1 MELIMRKQIGGFM
14 LFVREQGVVG
24 LAVGLVLGTAIKSVV
39 DSMVANILNPVIGLV
54 TGGVNLN
61 DKYVCLARTAGQCS
75 NKLAYGSFIST
86 LISFIAIAAVVYFG
100 VKGLKLD
107 KLDIA
112 KDIDK
117 GVKKGTAGAAGKVG
131 KK

>member
-1 MELIMRKQIGGFM
+1 MDKILAKQLGGFM
-14 LFVREQGVVG
+14 HFVREQGVVG

-39 DSMVANILNPVIGLV
+39 DSLVANILNPVIGLV

-61 DKYVCLARTAGQCS
+61 DKYLCLAKNAGECA
-75 NKLAYGSFIST
+75 NKLAYGSFLST
-86 LISFIAIAAVVYFG
+86 VISFVTIAAVVYFG
-100 VKGLKLD
+100 VKALHLD
-107 KLDIA
+107 KLDIS

-117 GVKKGTAGAAGKVG
+117 GVKKGTIGAGAKVG

>member
-1 MELIMRKQIGGFM
+1 MDKILAKQLGGFM
-14 LFVREQGVVG
+14 HFVREQGVVG

-39 DSMVANILNPVIGLV
+39 DSLVANILNPVIGLV

-61 DKYVCLARTAGQCS
+61 DKYLCLAKDAGQCA
-75 NKLAYGSFIST
+75 NKLAYGPFIST
-86 LISFIAIAAVVYFG
+86 LKGFVTIAALVYFG
-100 VKGLKLD
+100 VKALHLD
-107 KLDIA
+107 KLDIS

-117 GVKKGTAGAAGKVG
+117 GVKKGTIGAGAKVG